1 MDALG
6 VGVCFPVSSRDAATG
21 NEVRSTSITG
31 QAVLADAM
39 APFDA
44 NAAREVLVE
53 RNWRFRYTRHFM
65 RMVEVSAES
74 PECALGI
81 ARSGLKSLYNRFEF
95 VRDGRTH
102 TLAAALDGH
111 TFPGGFGT
119 GFIMGGK
126 PKPSRFELGVPY
138 NGGVLHGD
146 ALLEQIEDWVHRGTI
161 EFSCGAAMSQ
171 AAQSGADWLDL
182 SGRYF
187 VLLGAGSAMGPLHV
201 LLALGA
207 NVIAVARCGTAKW
220 MPILQAARTSC
231 GTLTFPLPV
240 GKTQEDYSDD
250 AALCEAA
257 GCNLLTETPE
267 LRNWLLALHLGQP
280 LCVGAYAY
288 IPGEQFPRV
297 ALAMDVIVKAL
308 AEERQAAVAFLGTPT
323 DVHLVPAA
331 AHAAAMANYH
341 RAPLWQK
348 LLSVLS
354 RGRWCAKNGRKLL
367 TTGGETLCY
376 CNALIVQQGPNYAL
390 AKRMQH
396 WRAMVVRE
404 EGCIVSANI
413 APSTATHSVTQNRM
427 FARAYASLP
436 AWRPYEVPGPATSTA
451 AMALLLLHD
460 LNQPMHAGAP
470 AMRLVNPLQLFSH
483 GSFHGGTWRCAHTF
497 QSIAEPAV
505 ALYYFNQFVVR
516 FYLVM
521 YNLVQTGGWVL
532 VLVLALVHCSQSV
545 EGSSAWAAFG
555 APLACFQSL
564 AALEVVHSALGFVK
578 SHMLTT
584 ALQVASRVGL
594 VAVASRMPELHTQ
607 PSIAVFTLSWAMT
620 EVVRYSWY
628 ATHLLSKPQPMHT
641 WLRYS
646 TFILLYPIGTA
657 GELFFYY
664 AAWPALSRVHIAAH
678 ATLGSILMYV
688 VFPAYV
694 PGLPFLYLHM
704 FQQRSKA
711 LRRSAS
717 AESSRCDREQ
727 RTSSARGFQLEKE
740 L

>member
-53 RNWRFRYTRHFM
+53 RNWRFRYTSHFV

-396 WRAMVVRE
+396 WRAQVEYDAGATVSSMV
-404 EGCIVSANI
+404 
-413 APSTATHSVTQNRM
+413 APSTATLSVIHNKT
-427 FARAYASLP
+427 FAWAYGGM
-436 AWRPYEVPGPATSTA
+436 PYFKYEIFKQETTNAVMA
-451 AMALLLLHD
+451 AMLMHD
-460 LNQPMHAGAP
+460 ILDDEGPKNGKNRVQFKIDNT
-470 AMRLVNPLQLFSH
+470 LELFSTQAV
-483 GSFHGGTWRCAHTF
+483 HGGLWRSPYKVDSLGEVSALIYF
-497 QSIAEPAV
+497 GGIA
-505 ALYYFNQFVVR
+505 
-516 FYLVM
+516 
-521 YNLVQTGGWVL
+521 
-532 VLVLALVHCSQSV
+532 
-545 EGSSAWAAFG
+545 
-555 APLACFQSL
+555 APYL
-564 AALEVVHSALGFVK
+564 AAL
-578 SHMLTT
+578 
-584 ALQVASRVGL
+584 
-594 VAVASRMPELHTQ
+594 
-607 PSIAVFTLSWAMT
+607 AVFGGA
-620 EVVRYSWY
+620 
-628 ATHLLSKPQPMHT
+628 A
-641 WLRYS
+641 
-646 TFILLYPIGTA
+646 A
-657 GELFFYY
+657 FY
-664 AAWPALSRVHIAAH
+664 LI
-678 ATLGSILMYV
+678 
-688 VFPAYV
+688 
-694 PGLPFLYLHM
+694 
-704 FQQRSKA
+704 
-711 LRRSAS
+711 
-717 AESSRCDREQ
+717 
-727 RTSSARGFQLEKE
+727 
-740 L
+740 